1 MREEQFQE
9 EEGPMQVLQEELQ
22 EAVEEELLLHSVVYQ
37 LEVNRL
43 PLAFQAYC
51 SALIQTALQKA
62 V

>member
-1 MREEQFQE
+1 
-9 EEGPMQVLQEELQ
+9 MQVLQEVQQVVQQ

-37 LEVNRL
+37 LEVNHL
-43 PLAFQAYC
+43 PSAFQAYC

>member
-1 MREEQFQE
+1 
-9 EEGPMQVLQEELQ
+9 MQVLQEELQ
-22 EAVEEELLLHSVVYQ
+22 EAVEEELLLHLVVYQ
-37 LEVNRL
+37 LEVNHL